1 MQLVP
6 KMHTRLDIEKDSLM
20 HFAVQNGYMLPF
32 TLHVWLSLT
41 YGIIRKKRRIWVRA
55 ISTVQTKI
63 IRAFHSSTID
73 GHSEIQ
79 ATYQKIQKLFC

>member
-41 YGIIRKKRRIWVRA
+41 YGIIRKKKEDLGSCHLYSADKNYKGFSFI
-55 ISTVQTKI
+55 
-63 IRAFHSSTID
+63 
-73 GHSEIQ
+73 
-79 ATYQKIQKLFC
+79 YN